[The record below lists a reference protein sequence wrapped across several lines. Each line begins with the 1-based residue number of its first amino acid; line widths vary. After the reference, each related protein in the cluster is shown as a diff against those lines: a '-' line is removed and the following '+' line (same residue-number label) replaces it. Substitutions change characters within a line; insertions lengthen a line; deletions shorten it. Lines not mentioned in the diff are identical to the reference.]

1 MEKEEVL
8 DYNGCMDI
16 IENNSDIFVKDS
28 KEEKELEDLKKKYQ
42 DILPDNLVNK
52 YLVGYKNSYAST
64 YGGKIND
71 TTYDNYIYFEFD
83 GENAYRT
90 YRLNKVYKKLITKIV
105 VGPDW
110 RGDLDGV
117 IVIYGDD
124 KELYRSSTIT
134 KDNEF
139 NAEININIEN
149 VDDLKI
155 EFITTDK
162 TSFSENFYLYLVEPY
177 LYK

>member
-1 MEKEEVL
+1 M
-8 DYNGCMDI
+8 
-16 IENNSDIFVKDS
+16 
-28 KEEKELEDLKKKYQ
+28 
-42 DILPDNLVNK
+42 
-52 YLVGYKNSYAST
+52 
-64 YGGKIND
+64 
-71 TTYDNYIYFEFD
+71 
-83 GENAYRT
+83 
-90 YRLNKVYKKLITKIV
+90 

-162 TSFSENFYLYLVEPY
+162 TSCSENFYLYLVEPY